1 MISAATTAGV
11 YYLFYHQAERVIER
25 STERAAQHAAEV
37 AAVDETFFSSGA
49 VMPGVIFRVTN
60 EAGEVVLDSNPH
72 FWANE
77 KLLGYARRNP
87 PFWANR
93 AFTLIETE
101 NSLLY
106 YREVPLTVGGKF
118 YHFHFIRTI
127 TFEKKF
133 IRRLLLTLF
142 AISILGLGLAVWSGH
157 VLGRKVLAP
166 LTKVTETAREI
177 SAGTMNRRLAVEEAG
192 DEVNELSAAFNKM
205 LDRLEESFT
214 QQQKFIADASHE
226 LRTPVTVIRGYV
238 ELLESYGAT
247 DAEIFAESTAAIGNS
262 ARNMQGL
269 IENLLFLAR
278 ADQGTQPMKKNPL
291 ELGEVLKAA
300 VDSFNSP
307 RIEFTEGEAFEFTGD
322 AEFLKKMFAAF
333 IDNALTFSEG
343 QVIVSVK
350 IFGETTEIKISDSG
364 IGIAPENLDKIFGRF
379 FKVDAARTNHDDE
392 KISAGLGLSI
402 AKVIADQHGI
412 GIGVTSKLG
421 AGTTFTLTI
430 PR

>member
-37 AAVDETFFSSGA
+37 ATVDETFFSSGA

-77 KLLGYARRNP
+77 KLLSYARRNP

-106 YREVPLTVGGKF
+106 YREVPLTVGGNF

-166 LTKVTETAREI
+166 LTRVTETAREI
-177 SAGTMNRRLAVEEAG
+177 SAGTMNRRLPVEEAG

-278 ADQGTQPMKKNPL
+278 ADQGTQPMKKIPL

-300 VDSFNSP
+300 VDSFNSQ
-307 RIEFTEGEAFEFTGD
+307 RIEFTEGEAFEFTGE

-350 IFGETTEIKISDSG
+350 IFGETAEVKISDSG

-421 AGTTFTLTI
+421 AGTTFTLTV